1 MNLTM
6 LQFSRPAVL
15 LLLWGLPVLAG
26 LWFLAHGRAQRRL
39 NRFVAADLRARLHI
53 PGHAGRRLVRGIG
66 ALIGLGLLLIAAAGP
81 YRSQVTGLVRRPG
94 HDVVLALDVSRS
106 MLVADVSPNRLSSA
120 RAALRQILNTQSR
133 DRFAVVAFRQG
144 GRLLCPLTF
153 DHAFAR
159 QALDGAFPDS
169 APPGETDLASGLNT
183 ALSLFQPG
191 RTRRR
196 ILVVASDGE
205 DLAGRPGALT
215 GTMATNG
222 VTVIGLGAGTPQG
235 GVVPGYGPHQPALR
249 HDGRVVTS
257 RLQAAPLRA
266 LAVASGGLYLALRDE
281 AWPHAGIG
289 GLYEAFMRDLAR
301 GDAPPD
307 LSALDAPLYRWFAI
321 PAFLLL
327 LPAFGLWSRR
337 PNGTCA
343 KYSAKIG
350 SMVPTAIR
358 MSNVQQG
365 MSNIQGWDTKGAV
378 LLIAGCC
385 LAAPAV
391 LTAGPSASGEARRAS
406 RLFNRQ
412 QYEASANGFASAAA
426 AGQGPTRARHRFSA
440 AAAWYANGSYDK
452 AENALRE
459 SAGVTGWQVAH
470 LMAEGTIAFSRA
482 RRVTG
487 DDLQGWKMREQ
498 LLASAAEAFLTAV
511 RQAPSPQGPAS
522 QNLGLALAELDT
534 ARQAVTA
541 REAANPPE
549 PQVPETQPEPQ
560 EPSPRPDPDRD
571 TASTGETANGE
582 TTESQ
587 SPAGSLSDA
596 DIEALLLDALARERD
611 DAQQRRQRNRRLPF
625 KADARDW

>member
-1 MNLTM
+1 MNLAM

-94 HDVVLALDVSRS
+94 YDVVLALDVSRS

-266 LAVASGGLYLALRDE
+266 LAGASGGLYLALRDE

-337 PNGTCA
+337 PSGRARAGTAC
-343 KYSAKIG
+343 
-350 SMVPTAIR
+350 
-358 MSNVQQG
+358 
-365 MSNIQGWDTKGAV
+365 
-378 LLIAGCC
+378 LIAGCS
-385 LAAPAV
+385 LATPAV

-482 RRVTG
+482 RRVSG

-498 LLASAAEAFLTAV
+498 FLASAAEAFLTAV